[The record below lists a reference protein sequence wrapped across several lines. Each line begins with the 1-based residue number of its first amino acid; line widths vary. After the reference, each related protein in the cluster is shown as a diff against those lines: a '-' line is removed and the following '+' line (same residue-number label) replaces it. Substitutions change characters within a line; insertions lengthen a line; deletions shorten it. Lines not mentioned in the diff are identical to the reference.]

1 MGLLG
6 KTLKGRTT
14 QQEELGPA
22 RNIRVR
28 EIIISAPQH
37 EADKKNKETKEE
49 YFRKQIQSE
58 EQIYNINKKK
68 LLANWRKILRIAK
81 TEELKKELEIY
92 SQSNQRELETME
104 GYLQMLDKNIE
115 EAEDQYNLAL
125 RNHLIQVDKLFDI
138 RDSRIEALREEFKR
152 SCKILYDE
160 FNTEAIEIKKNHI
173 RQKKELDDMSETI
186 GAEEAE
192 KKALATDN
200 HHGQSEQVKQK
211 AKEEL
216 EQMQGEMSSK
226 QNTLSNELESLYQRY
241 TNDTKDKF
249 QSTLTLSRRP
259 KKTRLTTT

>member
-81 TEELKKELEIY
+81 TEELKKELEKLKM
-92 SQSNQRELETME
+92 ST
-104 GYLQMLDKNIE
+104 
-115 EAEDQYNLAL
+115 EARFDLFGLN
-125 RNHLIQVDKLFDI
+125 KLH
-138 RDSRIEALREEFKR
+138 AMTQ
-152 SCKILYDE
+152 LYDNLRCIRFE
-160 FNTEAIEIKKNHI
+160 FGSLPLGFSEDIYKKL
-173 RQKKELDDMSETI
+173 ELIATGYFMAKYEFDNIVKIYTTKMSEKISEAFLRKVSDTWEQL
-186 GAEEAE
+186 AE
-192 KKALATDN
+192 
-200 HHGQSEQVKQK
+200 VKP
-211 AKEEL
+211 E
-216 EQMQGEMSSK
+216 SK
-226 QNTLSNELESLYQRY
+226 LG
-241 TNDTKDKF
+241 
-249 QSTLTLSRRP
+249 
-259 KKTRLTTT
+259 RLKGM